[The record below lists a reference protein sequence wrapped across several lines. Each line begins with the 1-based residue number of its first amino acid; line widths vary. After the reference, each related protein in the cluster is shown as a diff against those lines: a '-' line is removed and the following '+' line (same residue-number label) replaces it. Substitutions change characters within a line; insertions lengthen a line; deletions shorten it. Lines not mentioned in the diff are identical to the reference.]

1 MKGVPQPTLQRLV
14 VYYRYLKK
22 LAEMDE
28 EKVVCSKKMG
38 EDVGT
43 SSAQVRKDLSYFGEF
58 GCKGVGYEISTLMRC
73 LERILGV
80 NKRWKVVL
88 VGAGNL
94 GRALV
99 NYQGFN
105 RLGIEIVEA
114 FDNDLDKI
122 GNRVGALA
130 VKNDKEM
137 EIIIRKNNIKM
148 AILAVPGEEAQQ
160 VARRLVAAGIRA
172 IWNFAPE
179 MLRLP
184 ADIHVYDENLAISL
198 VTLIYKLNQ
207 DISSDSVK
215 YIG

>member
-58 GCKGVGYEISTLMRC
+58 GCKGVGYEVSTLMRC

-122 GNRVGALA
+122 GNRVGKLA

-137 EIIIRKNNIKM
+137 ELIIRKNNIKL

-179 MLRLP
+179 LLRLP
-184 ADIHVYDENLAISL
+184 ADIHVYDENLATSL

-207 DISSDSVK
+207 EISSDSVK

>member
-130 VKNDKEM
+130 VKNDKVIYRSPVKSTSEH
-137 EIIIRKNNIKM
+137 NTYLTTNI
-148 AILAVPGEEAQQ
+148 ASLG
-160 VARRLVAAGIRA
+160 
-172 IWNFAPE
+172 
-179 MLRLP
+179 ML
-184 ADIHVYDENLAISL
+184 D
-198 VTLIYKLNQ
+198 
-207 DISSDSVK
+207 
-215 YIG
+215 